1 MKASA
6 GPMALAAALIALGC
20 NPGREADRSAPIANR
35 ATERPD
41 LSAMAPPV
49 AEQLRAQF
57 DQLTKAKGDPATPRD
72 DLALAYGEMGKLLLA
87 ANAYLD
93 AQPYFENARSL
104 APADARWTYYLAHTH
119 RLEGQSTAAAA
130 LFAETVRARPDDVA
144 ALVWLGSAY
153 LDQGNPAAAEPSFEK
168 AVAIAPGVAAGH
180 LGLGRVALERRQ
192 FAAAV
197 THLERVLTLEPNA
210 SAVHYPL
217 ALAQRALGNTA
228 QAEAHLRQR
237 GGNDLGPPDPLM
249 QEVVDLLHSPVAH
262 EGRGD
267 KAIAAGDFTAAV
279 RYFRRAL
286 ELAPASVPIRYKLAT
301 ALSLT
306 GDVVGAVAELQ
317 EVLKKSPD
325 FPEAHYSLGVLLLGD
340 GQLDAAIER
349 FSVAVRATPPI
360 FRPDCNWPTRSG
372 GAAGSM
378 RRSASTP
385 TWWRGIPASARRG
398 SAKPCRWCACS
409 GSTRRAAAWWTRFG
423 SFRTNPAS
431 LRRWRAYT
439 RPRQTRGSGTVSPPA
454 LSRSSSWRAVEP
466 SRRRRRWPWHSQSS
480 ATTRRP
486 RGCNA
491 RQSRRPGEPA
501 SIKRPGGCAT
511 TWRCTSGDSRA
522 GSPGGMTRAGTVRRL
537 RLPDG
542 PPRGASAWNRDRI
555 ALLGEHNRQDLRRL
569 GGAGVPG
576 HGVDLAG
583 CVERLEEHLSGR

>member
-6 GPMALAAALIALGC
+6 RPLALAAALIAFGC
-20 NPGREADRSAPIANR
+20 SAGREADRSAPVANR
-35 ATERPD
+35 ATELPD
-41 LSAMAPPV
+41 LSDMAQPV

-119 RLEGQSTAAAA
+119 RLEGQSTEAAA

-153 LDQGNPAAAEPSFEK
+153 LDHGNPAAAEPSFAK

-237 GGNDLGPPDPLM
+237 GGNDLGPTDPLM
-249 QEVVDLLHSPVAH
+249 QEVVDLLRSPVAH

-286 ELAPASVPIRYKLAT
+286 ELAPASVPTRYKLAT

-306 GDVVGAVAELQ
+306 GDVGGAVAELQ

-349 FSVAVRATPPI
+349 FSVAVRADPTYLPARLQLANALRRRGRFDASQREYADVVARDPRI
-360 FRPDCNWPTRSG
+360 GEAWFGQAVSLVRLQRFGEARARLVDALRLFPNHPSLIAALARVYATAPDARVRNG
-372 GAAGSM
+372 E
-378 RRSASTP
+378 
-385 TWWRGIPASARRG
+385 SARAFAEHLLARSRTIDAQETMAMALAELGDYEAAARMQREAIAAARG
-398 SAKPCRWCACS
+398 AGLNQAAARMRDNLALYERRQPCRI
-409 GSTRRAAAWWTRFG
+409 AWRDD
-423 SFRTNPAS
+423 P
-431 LRRWRAYT
+431 RW
-439 RPRQTRGSGTVSPPA
+439 
-454 LSRSSSWRAVEP
+454 
-466 SRRRRRWPWHSQSS
+466 
-480 ATTRRP
+480 
-486 RGCNA
+486 
-491 RQSRRPGEPA
+491 
-501 SIKRPGGCAT
+501 
-511 TWRCTSGDSRA
+511 
-522 GSPGGMTRAGTVRRL
+522 
-537 RLPDG
+537 DG
-542 PPRGASAWNRDRI
+542 
-555 ALLGEHNRQDLRRL
+555 
-569 GGAGVPG
+569 
-576 HGVDLAG
+576 
-583 CVERLEEHLSGR
+583 